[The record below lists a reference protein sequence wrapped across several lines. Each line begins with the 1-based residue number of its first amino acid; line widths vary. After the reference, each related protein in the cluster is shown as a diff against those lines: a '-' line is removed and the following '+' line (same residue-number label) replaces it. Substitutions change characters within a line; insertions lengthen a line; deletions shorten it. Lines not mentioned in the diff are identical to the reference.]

1 MPEIS
6 DIATLTMNPTID
18 TSTVAEEV
26 NPDIKIRCESPRHE
40 PGGGGINVSRA
51 IEILGGRTTAVYP
64 IGGATGRMADGM
76 IDSEAILERH
86 IRIKNLTRQNFSV
99 YEKRGDRQFRFGMP
113 GPHLANDEWQECLDE
128 LESLAPSPRYIVA
141 SGSLPPGVPIDF
153 YARVTKL
160 GKRLGARVAV
170 DTSGEPLKQAV
181 RAGMF
186 LIKPNIREL
195 SHILGREI
203 DTSQVEDACEEV
215 FRDSET
221 KIVVCSLGKDGAYV
235 RSSEFTGT
243 IAAPDVEAHSAIGA
257 GDSMMAGIILS
268 LSRSEDVKKAVQY
281 GVAAGA
287 AAVITPGTELCRRD
301 DTDRL
306 FEVLRR
312 G

>member
-1 MPEIS
+1 MPEIN

-26 NPDIKIRCESPRHE
+26 SPDIKIRCESPRHE

-99 YEKRGDRQFRFGMP
+99 REQKGNRQFRFGMP
-113 GPHLANDEWQECLDE
+113 GPHLDEDEWEECLDE
-128 LESLAPSPRYIVA
+128 LVSLAPSPKFIVA
-141 SGSLPPGVPIDF
+141 SGSLPPGVPDNF
-153 YARVTKL
+153 YARVAKL
-160 GKRLGARVAV
+160 GKKLGARVAV

-181 RAGMF
+181 REGMY

-195 SHILGREI
+195 SHILGREV
-203 DTSQVEDACEEV
+203 DASQVEEACEEV

-221 KIVVCSLGKDGAYV
+221 KIVVCSLGEDGAYV
-235 RSSEFTGT
+235 RSSDFTGK
-243 IAAPDVEAHSAIGA
+243 IAAPDVKARSAIGA

-268 LSRSEDVKKAVQY
+268 MSRSEDIKKATHY

-287 AAVITPGTELCRRD
+287 AAVMTPGSELCRKD
-301 DTDRL
+301 DTDCL
-306 FEVLRR
+306 FEQLWHS
-312 G
+312 